1 MENLI
6 SLGEWAKK
14 NGITPDTARQNALR
28 GKYKTARKIGR
39 NWVIDE
45 NEPNTDNRKKSRD

>member
-45 NEPNTDNRKKSRD
+45 KEPNIDNRKKSRD

>member
-45 NEPNTDNRKKSRD
+45 NEPNTDNRKKSRE

>member
-1 MENLI
+1 MGNLI

-14 NGITPDTARQNALR
+14 NGITPDTARQKALR
-28 GKYKTARKIGR
+28 GKYETARKIGR

-45 NEPNTDNRKKSRD
+45 NEPNIDNRKKK